1 MKQDI
6 EAELEKR
13 MDSEYT
19 SYRSAREA
27 EIQNRLA
34 RFRYDRENELREQL
48 EEQYDSKKTEWA
60 ERLEL
65 EFQSRE
71 AAARKAI
78 MSEIDAGLRNER
90 LTFETHLELLKEETA
105 LELEVNMEDRLEEFK
120 QRKEEEVAS
129 QLERQ
134 LDKREEI
141 MRNKAL
147 IEIRKREALIRAEI
161 EAQLGLKQAEIRD
174 RLQNLTTKM
183 DNFKENAEIKMREA
197 VEKQVQGEIDN
208 DEEEYRTRQEE
219 FRELQNLDTKAE
231 KRQMW
236 MQSISGQDRQQP
248 MTLPDPST
256 LGARTTS
263 LGATGGR
270 PMRGILGGGAN
281 QEPATANIGLSGMR
295 APTSSAK
302 PLIPTSPLIRPVKS
316 PIGEA
321 KPATATILPRPIKKL
336 GTPDVTPNEE
346 VAPEPMSNEINEVLE
361 EQEPIQEDSTE
372 SVMEITKDQEF
383 GTLRPITKTMI
394 PQQQPKTNV
403 AKLTPVKH
411 MLEPEK
417 KTQGS
422 PPPKNFGKD
431 KSSSDE

>member
-1 MKQDI
+1 
-6 EAELEKR
+6 
-13 MDSEYT
+13 
-19 SYRSAREA
+19 
-27 EIQNRLA
+27 
-34 RFRYDRENELREQL
+34 
-48 EEQYDSKKTEWA
+48 
-60 ERLEL
+60 
-65 EFQSRE
+65 
-71 AAARKAI
+71 

-120 QRKEEEVAS
+120 QRKEEEVAT

-161 EAQLGLKQAEIRD
+161 EAQLGLKRAEIRD

-197 VEKQVQGEIDN
+197 VEKQVQGEIDT

-236 MQSISGQDRQQP
+236 MQSISGQDRKQP

-270 PMRGILGGGAN
+270 PMRGILGGGVN
-281 QEPATANIGLSGMR
+281 QEPPAANIGLSGMR

-321 KPATATILPRPIKKL
+321 KPATAAILPRPIKRL
-336 GTPDVTPNEE
+336 GTPEVTPTEE
-346 VAPEPMSNEINEVLE
+346 VVAEPMSNEIDEVIE
-361 EQEPIQEDSTE
+361 EQETPQEAASETVVE
-372 SVMEITKDQEF
+372 VSEEREYS
-383 GTLRPITKTMI
+383 TLRPITKTLT
-394 PQQQPKTNV
+394 PQQQPKANV
-403 AKLTPVKH
+403 AKLTPIKH
-411 MLEPEK
+411 MLEPVK
-417 KTQGS
+417 KTRGA
-422 PPPKNFGKD
+422 PPSKDFGK
-431 KSSSDE
+431 KKPSSEE